1 MDRSTTRWGALEH
14 LALWMVFKGH
24 WADHSVSVTINV
36 REHEWLDV
44 ATWVYKNFDK
54 VTGISF
60 LPFSDHTYA
69 QALYQPITADEY
81 HAAVATFPEIQW
93 ADLAFY
99 ETGDTTAGSRDL
111 ACSADG
117 LGCEV
122 VDITS

>member
-69 QALYQPITADEY
+69 QAPYQPITADDY
-81 HAAVATFPEIQW
+81 HAAMATFPEIRW

-99 ETGDTTAGSRDL
+99 ETGDTTAGSREL

-117 LGCEV
+117 LGYEV